1 MTNGNVFVGILI
13 GLIAAFCYN
22 KFSETELPVALSFF
36 SGKRLVP
43 IMTAF
48 LYILAIVLLFVWPPV
63 FNAIVTF
70 GKWIVGMGPFG
81 ALLYGFFNRLL
92 IPTGLHHA
100 LNNVFWFDTAGIND
114 IGKFKVVKMQLKVL
128 LVVTKQG
135 SFL

>member
-48 LYILAIVLLFVWPPV
+48 FCTFLAIVLL
-63 FNAIVTF
+63 
-70 GKWIVGMGPFG
+70 
-81 ALLYGFFNRLL
+81 LYGHQYL
-92 IPTGLHHA
+92 
-100 LNNVFWFDTAGIND
+100 
-114 IGKFKVVKMQLKVL
+114 MQLLL
-128 LVVTKQG
+128 LVNG
-135 SFL
+135 

>member
-48 LYILAIVLLFVWPPV
+48 SVHF
-63 FNAIVTF
+63 
-70 GKWIVGMGPFG
+70 
-81 ALLYGFFNRLL
+81 
-92 IPTGLHHA
+92 
-100 LNNVFWFDTAGIND
+100 
-114 IGKFKVVKMQLKVL
+114 
-128 LVVTKQG
+128 
-135 SFL
+135 